1 MTRLTRASIMLTL
14 SAFALIGCSSSSSSG
29 SAATQ
34 PSTGSQDT
42 AAATDSAAQ
51 STGTNPLTATPTST
65 AAGQCPTDI
74 IATVTNAA
82 ANSAITKVEL
92 IGGCTYVNIST
103 SLANDDIKTALDI
116 CDAAAK
122 VAYVDRISSIAVM
135 SSTQKELSIGV
146 KGTQCIG
153 EP

>member
-1 MTRLTRASIMLTL
+1 MIRLTRASVLLTL
-14 SAFALIGCSSSSSSG
+14 CAFALIGCGSSSSSG
-29 SAATQ
+29 SPASQPAA
-34 PSTGSQDT
+34 GSQDT
-42 AAATDSAAQ
+42 AASGGTAAQ
-51 STGTNPLTATPTST
+51 STDTTPLAATPTST

-74 IATVTNAA
+74 VATVTAAA
-82 ANSAITKVEL
+82 ANTAITKVEL

-122 VAYVDRISSIAVM
+122 VAYVDHISSIAVM

-146 KGTQCIG
+146 KGALCIG

>member
-1 MTRLTRASIMLTL
+1 MIRLTRASVLLTL
-14 SAFALIGCSSSSSSG
+14 CAFALIGCGSSSSSG
-29 SAATQ
+29 SPASQPAA
-34 PSTGSQDT
+34 GSQDT
-42 AAATDSAAQ
+42 AASGGTAAQ
-51 STGTNPLTATPTST
+51 PTDTTPLATTPTST
-65 AAGQCPTDI
+65 AARQCPTDI
-74 IATVTNAA
+74 VATVTAAA
-82 ANSAITKVEL
+82 ANTAITKVEL

-122 VAYVDRISSIAVM
+122 VAYVDHISSIAVM

-146 KGTQCIG
+146 KGALCIG